1 MNEICCNANTGND
14 LFLITT
20 TRTGFINAINVAT
33 LDQTGITAKLT
44 TTNFK
49 ANFAAQ
55 FSFGTRT
62 FVAINDTNAGF
73 NQATDSIIEVTGLT
87 GTLGVNNFVI
97 A

>member
-1 MNEICCNANTGND
+1 
-14 LFLITT
+14 
-20 TRTGFINAINVAT
+20 
-33 LDQTGITAKLT
+33 LT

-73 NQATDSIIEVTGLT
+73 NQATDSIIEIAGLT